1 MLDFDYQLKTN
12 VLFGKNKINE
22 LPRILEIYGK
32 KVLLVYGGQSI
43 KKNGLYDQVRS
54 LLKDFEVFELSGIQA
69 NPKIDSVNQGV
80 TICQKENID
89 VILAVG
95 GGSVLDA
102 SKAIGIGNYYQGDA
116 WDLISGKVQPT
127 NCLPLVGISTLAAS
141 GTETGMGAV
150 ISNLQTNEK
159 LGIDYEK
166 MYYRHIIMDPTYT
179 MTVPQSHTSAGIAD
193 IFSHLLEQYIT
204 GDYSLL
210 SKNLCEAVMK
220 TVIHYAPIVLENL
233 NDYEA
238 RAQIMWA
245 ATLANN
251 GILSLGNQFS
261 GWACHAIEHEL
272 SALYDISHGVGLAI
286 ITPAWM
292 EYVLNEQTISQ
303 FARYGKEVFG
313 IVGNDDE
320 IAKESIKCTKEFFK
334 SLKLPTSLKEIHID
348 ECNFK
353 EISQKAVTNGFL
365 QYAFVPL
372 NEEDILNILNK
383 CKE

>member
-12 VLFGKNKINE
+12 VLFGKDKIKE
-22 LPRILEIYGK
+22 LPHILEEYGK
-32 KVLLVYGGQSI
+32 KVLFVYGGQSI
-43 KKNGLYDQVRS
+43 KKNGLYDQVKS
-54 LLKDFEVFELSGIQA
+54 LLKDFEIFELSGVEA
-69 NPKIDSVNQGV
+69 NPKVNSVNQGV
-80 TICQKENID
+80 SICQKENID

-141 GTETGMGAV
+141 GTETGLGAV
-150 ISNLQTNEK
+150 ISNPKTNEK

-204 GDYSLL
+204 SDYSLL

-220 TVIHYAPIVLENL
+220 TVIYYAPIVLENP

-292 EYVLNEQTISQ
+292 SYVLNEQTVSQ

-313 IVGNDDE
+313 IVGDDE
-320 IAKESIKCTKEFFK
+320 EVAKESIEYTKNFFK
-334 SLKLPTSLKEIHID
+334 SLKIPTSLKEVNID
-348 ECNFK
+348 ENSFK
-353 EISQKAVTNGFL
+353 EIAQKAVANGFL

-372 NEEDILNILNK
+372 NEEDVLNILDK

>member
-12 VLFGKNKINE
+12 VLFGKDKIKE
-22 LPRILEIYGK
+22 LPRILEEYGK
-32 KVLLVYGGQSI
+32 KVLFVYGGQSI
-43 KKNGLYDQVRS
+43 KKNGLYDQVRN
-54 LLKDFEVFELSGIQA
+54 LLKDFEVFELSGVEA
-69 NPKIDSVNQGV
+69 NPKVDSVNQGV
-80 TICQKENID
+80 LICQKENID
-89 VILAVG
+89 VVLAVG

-141 GTETGMGAV
+141 GTETGLGAV
-150 ISNLQTNEK
+150 ISNSKTNEK

-193 IFSHLLEQYIT
+193 IFSHLLEQYMT
-204 GDYSLL
+204 SEYSLL

-220 TVIHYAPIVLENL
+220 TVIHYSPIVLENP

-261 GWACHAIEHEL
+261 GWACHVIEHEL
-272 SALYDISHGVGLAI
+272 SALYDLTHGVGLAI
-286 ITPAWM
+286 VTPAWM
-292 EYVLNEQTISQ
+292 EYVLNEQTVSQ

-313 IVGNDDE
+313 IVGDDE
-320 IAKESIKCTKEFFK
+320 KAAKESIEQTKNFFK
-334 SLKLPTSLKEIHID
+334 SLKIPTSLKEVNID
-348 ECNFK
+348 DQHFK
-353 EISQKAVTNGFL
+353 EIAKKAVEHGYL
-365 QYAFVPL
+365 QCAFVPL
-372 NEEDILNILNK
+372 NDEDVLNILNK
-383 CKE
+383 CK

>member
-12 VLFGKNKINE
+12 ILFGKNKINE
-22 LPRILEIYGK
+22 LPRILEEYGK
-32 KVLLVYGGQSI
+32 RVLFVYGGQSI
-43 KKNGLYDQVRS
+43 RKNGLYDQVKN
-54 LLKDFEVFELSGIQA
+54 LLKDFEIFELSGIQA

-141 GTETGMGAV
+141 GTETGLGAV
-150 ISNLQTNEK
+150 ISNSKTNEK

-204 GDYSLL
+204 NDYSLL

-220 TVIHYAPIVLENL
+220 TVIYYAPIVLENP

-292 EYVLNEQTISQ
+292 SYVLNEQTISQ
-303 FARYGKEVFG
+303 FTRYGKEVFG

-320 IAKESIKCTKEFFK
+320 IAKESIKYTKDFFK

-365 QYAFVPL
+365 QYAFVSL
-372 NEEDILNILNK
+372 NEEDVLNILDK

>member
-1 MLDFDYQLKTN
+1 MLDFNYQLKTN
-12 VLFGKNKINE
+12 VLFGENKINE
-22 LPRILEIYGK
+22 LPRILNEYGK
-32 KVLLVYGGQSI
+32 RVLLVYGGQSI
-43 KKNGLYDQVRS
+43 KKIGIYDTVKS
-54 LLKDFEVFELSGIQA
+54 LLKDFEVFELSGIEP

-80 TICQKENID
+80 AICQKENID

-127 NCLPLVGISTLAAS
+127 ECLPLVGVSTLAAS
-141 GTETGMGAV
+141 GTETGLGAV

-193 IFSHLLEQYIT
+193 IFSHLLEQYMT
-204 GDYSLL
+204 SDYSLL

-220 TVIHYAPIVLENL
+220 TIIRYAPIVLENP

-272 SALYDISHGVGLAI
+272 SALYDLTHGVGLAI
-286 ITPAWM
+286 VTPAWM
-292 EYVLNEQTISQ
+292 EYVLNEQTVSQ

-313 IVGNDDE
+313 IVGDAKE
-320 IAKESIKCTKEFFK
+320 VAKESIEQTKDFFK
-334 SLKLPTSLKEIHID
+334 SLKIPTSLKEANID
-348 ECNFK
+348 DQHFK
-353 EISQKAVTNGFL
+353 EIAKKAVEHGYL

-372 NEEDILNILNK
+372 NDEDVLNILNK
-383 CKE
+383 CK